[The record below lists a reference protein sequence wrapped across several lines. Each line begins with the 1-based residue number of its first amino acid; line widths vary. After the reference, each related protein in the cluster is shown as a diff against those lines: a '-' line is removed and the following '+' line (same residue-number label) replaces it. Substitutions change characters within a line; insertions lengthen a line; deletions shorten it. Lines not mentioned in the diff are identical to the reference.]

1 MKIDQMKKA
10 FTLAELL
17 ITLTIIFIIAIMT
30 LPGIL
35 KATKEKSDVIDMT
48 SQTCI
53 CK

>member
-1 MKIDQMKKA
+1 MKKA
-10 FTLAELL
+10 FTLAEVL
-17 ITLTIIFIIAIMT
+17 ITITIIVIITVMT

-48 SQTCI
+48 SKTCI

>member
-1 MKIDQMKKA
+1 MNKA
-10 FTLAELL
+10 FTVAEVL
-17 ITLTIIFIIAIMT
+17 ITIIIILIIAVMT

-48 SQTCI
+48 SKTCI